1 MIDSLSRSFSRTLL
15 QKGFISFHQ
24 HIGIYRLL
32 LRRLILRLGSTVLY
46 LTFQPAPLFDSL
58 YEHVQ
63 KTQKL
68 CPSILT
74 SCRRG
79 FIWHFELGKGRDPW
93 AFYMID
99 FQYDL
104 RIPWIIYT
112 CFLIICWV
120 AIDIPCSWAVTG
132 VYPTS
137 SWWNSSF
144 AYPFFQESPPPYCLK
159 RGRGACLSYLWHSE

>member
-32 LRRLILRLGSTVLY
+32 LRRSTLRLGSKVLY
-46 LTFQPAPLFDSL
+46 LTFQPTPLFDSL

-74 SCRRG
+74 SWRRG
-79 FIWHFELGKGRDPW
+79 FIWHFELRKRQRSLG
-93 AFYMID
+93 
-99 FQYDL
+99 
-104 RIPWIIYT
+104 
-112 CFLIICWV
+112 FLH
-120 AIDIPCSWAVTG
+120 D
-132 VYPTS
+132 
-137 SWWNSSF
+137 
-144 AYPFFQESPPPYCLK
+144 
-159 RGRGACLSYLWHSE
+159 